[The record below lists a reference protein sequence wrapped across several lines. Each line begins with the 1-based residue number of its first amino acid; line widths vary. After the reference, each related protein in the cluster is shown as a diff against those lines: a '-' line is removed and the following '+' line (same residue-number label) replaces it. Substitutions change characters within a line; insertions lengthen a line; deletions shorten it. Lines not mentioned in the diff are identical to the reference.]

1 MSEIS
6 TYTGPY
12 ARLRDVMS
20 AERERQYSRD
30 AGAYS
35 RGYLDALDAIE
46 SVIAEIENESAKDEE
61 SP

>member
-1 MSEIS
+1 
-6 TYTGPY
+6 
-12 ARLRDVMS
+12 MS

-46 SVIAEIENESAKDEE
+46 SVIAEIERESEESGEE

>member
-12 ARLRDVMS
+12 ARLRDIMS

-35 RGYLDALDAIE
+35 RGYLDALDVIENAIVDLE
-46 SVIAEIENESAKDEE
+46 REIEEE
-61 SP
+61 SS